1 MSDVIRLG
9 SERPSRVVKQTN
21 NIKKRQIKR
30 PSDSLPWP
38 VWVAFGS
45 TFAANFIPSDITLFG
60 FRFSGL
66 AWAVS
71 LLVSVMVLIQ
81 SASRWRF
88 PLYIWVPWVILLF
101 AYLPESLGNPLDPR
115 VSPIQRTF
123 QLISPLSLGLALSTY
138 RVKITMLSGF
148 IRSFRWFLIVFW
160 LLAVGINIKD
170 IIALSPTSLA
180 AQAMTAML
188 GSLFFICVYQTFK
201 FKGDLLV
208 YLVQALIPV
217 FAITRTVIA
226 VTLFMPVMTLVP
238 FAMVKRIQFLLFSLV
253 VGVSVFFLPQVQ
265 KKMFYSGSGK
275 FSDVSLE
282 NKELATSGRL
292 NMWER
297 LLDYANDNPWFGH
310 GTGQGETF
318 SYSLSSLAYPHNDW
332 LLTYTDYGLLGV
344 NVYLVCNVLMML
356 ACWRQGSKAT
366 KKIVKVFFWAGA
378 SSFIPFMLVM
388 FTDNIMSYAS
398 YYGLLQYT
406 IIGLAYGSLNTRK
419 QRRKRK
425 PLEKSGVTDRVSSK
439 AGSLTGE
446 LA

>member
-1 MSDVIRLG
+1 MRAGDA
-9 SERPSRVVKQTN
+9 
-21 NIKKRQIKR
+21 
-30 PSDSLPWP
+30 LPWP

-45 TFAANFIPSDITLFG
+45 TLVANFIPSDITVFG
-60 FRFSGL
+60 FHFSGL
-66 AWAVS
+66 AWAIS
-71 LLVSVMVLIQ
+71 LLVSVMVIIQ
-81 SASRWRF
+81 SGSRWRF
-88 PLYIWVPWVILLF
+88 PLYIWAPWVMLLF
-101 AYLPESLGNPLDPR
+101 IYLPESLGNPLDPR

-138 RVKITMLSGF
+138 RVKLTTLSGF
-148 IRSFRWFLIVFW
+148 IRSFRRFFIIFW
-160 LLAVGINIKD
+160 LLAVSINIKD

-180 AQAMTAML
+180 AQAMTAMI
-188 GSLFFICVYQTFK
+188 GSLFFICIYQTFK

-208 YLVQALIPV
+208 YLLQALIPV

-226 VTLFMPVMTLVP
+226 VTLFMPAMTLVP
-238 FAMVKRIQFLLFSLV
+238 FSIVRRIQFLLFSLV

-265 KKMFYSGSGK
+265 KKMFYSGSGS

-292 NMWER
+292 NMWEK

-344 NVYLVCNVLMML
+344 IVYFLCNVLMML
-356 ACWRQGSKAT
+356 ACWWQASKAT
-366 KKIVKVFFWAGA
+366 KKIVKAFFWAGA

-425 PLEKSGVTDRVSSK
+425 PQDKIGMTNEISGNPDP
-439 AGSLTGE
+439 LPGE